1 MIVSGMVQIK
11 TPSFVKLF
19 CLMPALPFT
28 SLLQVVVQGMLVSLS
43 SPRSSPLK
51 IHDNVHGLTLHVFH
65 YFVLRMARQNFNWLR
80 ELSMLFPQ
88 NHVRG
93 FLDLLAFNASQSV

>member
-11 TPSFVKLF
+11 TPSFAKLF
-19 CLMPALPFT
+19 CPLPALPFA
-28 SLLQVVVQGMLVSLS
+28 SLLQVVVQGTLVSLS

-65 YFVLRMARQNFNWLR
+65 YFVLRMARQNFKWLR
-80 ELSMLFPQ
+80 ELSIPFPQ

-93 FLDLLAFNASQSV
+93 FLDLFGVHASQSV